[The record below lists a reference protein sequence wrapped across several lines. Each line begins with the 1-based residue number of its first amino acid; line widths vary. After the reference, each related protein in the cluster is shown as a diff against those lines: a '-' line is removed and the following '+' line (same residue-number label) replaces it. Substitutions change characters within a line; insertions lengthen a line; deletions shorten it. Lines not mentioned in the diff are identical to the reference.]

1 MYGYTVKNDTKVYDM
16 LSHKTVYLVISNE
29 TAFSIAFLYETT
41 LHFLHNNATFL
52 GLSDIYNQFHN
63 YKSHNITRNN
73 LNEKRLASG
82 FFLYGFLEFSNRYK
96 IQPELNTCK
105 NWLDEALVENQPK
118 LKKIFANIWSGKHE
132 CAFEDCESMMITDGN
147 MKLTRKVCAA
157 KFSVVRKFEHSNKT
171 VLTGCTAMPSPDS
184 PFCAKHVHTES
195 PVLLR
200 ENVTKTTRSK
210 LSNYRA
216 KNQASN
222 LKLPEDSV
230 FVVESVLD
238 ARKNGNDAEY
248 LVKFSGYPRTEA
260 CWEPMKNLPHFVIDF
275 YGDKSKYGLPLPSP
289 TITETVKVD
298 EASEV
303 FHHLDWKISSIGN
316 KNLEIEDGSS
326 IFDLNQDKLSEDE
339 IKSSCNTRKV
349 KDKRDRRHTA
359 GIIIHA
365 KPCGKIP
372 HVDELFN
379 CESISQVYGNVI
391 EYLGNLEPEERIK
404 IKIWLFDDMCHLKPH
419 AEKGKQARQNEITE
433 NFAKI
438 AKAVD
443 RFHFPG
449 HKKSDQYCQENCN
462 PNIELEKLG
471 INKQN
476 TSACEQA
483 FSWLNNFKN
492 LKTMNEGRFKMFLMY
507 MIDLHNHRL
516 QNTLQVAANPLN
528 DDRES
533 FNMKHVDKIDEYSS
547 ASTANNVVDENLK
560 GLINDMAIKINIDVC
575 EDKLEDCYTVKQS
588 GELSCNY
595 CPGTYKREGHMRNHL
610 ESKHNKTFKLI
621 CSCGKLFSDATRFSR
636 HKKSCKS

>member
-1 MYGYTVKNDTKVYDM
+1 MYGYTVKNDKKVYDI
-16 LSHKTVYLVISNE
+16 LSHETVYLVISNE
-29 TAFSIAFLYETT
+29 TAFSIDYLYETT

-63 YKSHNITRNN
+63 FKGHNITRNN

-82 FFLYGFLEFSNRYK
+82 FFLYGFLEFSNRYLM
-96 IQPELNTCK
+96 QPELNTGK

-118 LKKIFANIWSGKHE
+118 LKKTFANIWSGEHE

-184 PFCAKHVHTES
+184 PFCAKHVHAES
-195 PVLLR
+195 PVLLG
-200 ENVTKTTRSK
+200 EKITKTTRAK
-210 LSNYRA
+210 LSSYRA

-222 LKLPEDSV
+222 IKLPEDSV
-230 FVVESVLD
+230 FVVESVLNT
-238 ARKNGNDAEY
+238 RKLVDDVEY
-248 LVKFSGYPRTEA
+248 LVKFSGYPPSEA
-260 CWEPMKNLPHFVIDF
+260 CWEPGKNLPHFVVDF
-275 YGDKSKYGLPLPSP
+275 YGDKSKHGLPLPSP

-303 FHHLDWKISSIGN
+303 FHHLEWKMSKNTN
-316 KNLEIEDGSS
+316 KNLEIEDGCTL
-326 IFDLNQDKLSEDE
+326 FDLNQDKLAEDE

-349 KDKRDRRHTA
+349 KDKRDRRNTA
-359 GIIIHA
+359 GINIHT

-372 HVDELFN
+372 HIDELFN
-379 CESISQVYGNVI
+379 CESITLVYVNVI
-391 EYLGNLEPEERIK
+391 EYLGNLEPEQRKK

-419 AEKGKQARQNEITE
+419 AEKAKQALQNEITE
-433 NFAKI
+433 NFAQI

-443 RFHFPG
+443 RFHFPD
-449 HKKSDQYCQENCN
+449 HTKSDKYCQENCN

-471 INKQN
+471 ISKQN

-483 FSWLNNFKN
+483 FSWLNHFKN

-516 QNTLQVAANPLN
+516 QNTLAVAANPLN
-528 DDRES
+528 DDRDT
-533 FNMKHVDKIDEYSS
+533 FNKKYVDRVSKHAS
-547 ASTANNVVDENLK
+547 ANT
-560 GLINDMAIKINIDVC
+560 
-575 EDKLEDCYTVKQS
+575 
-588 GELSCNY
+588 ELSCNF
-595 CPGTYKREGHMRNHL
+595 CPATYKREGHMRNHL
-610 ESKHNKTFKLI
+610 ESKDNKTFKLI
-621 CSCGKLFSDATRFSR
+621 CSCGKLFPDMTRLSR
-636 HKKSCKS
+636 HKTSSKS